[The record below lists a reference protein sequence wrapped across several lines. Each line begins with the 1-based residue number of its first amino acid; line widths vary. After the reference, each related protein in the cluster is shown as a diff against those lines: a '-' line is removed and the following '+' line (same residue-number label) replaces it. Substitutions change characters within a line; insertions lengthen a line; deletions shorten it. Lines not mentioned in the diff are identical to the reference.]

1 MIEREERRRER
12 RVYDERERGGRE
24 GVRGEEGG
32 GEREREKRNGT
43 IAEDDGRQRWM
54 KRKRGLKKGNQ
65 ATIAGQ

>member
-1 MIEREERRRER
+1 MIECEERKRER

-24 GVRGEEGG
+24 GVRGEGG
-32 GEREREKRNGT
+32 DREREKRNGT